1 MHFCEKCDNMYY
13 IKVNGDDDKG
23 SPNSLIYYC
32 RKCGHENKDL
42 TSNNICVSKVY
53 IKRTEQQFNHSINAY
68 TKNDP
73 TLPRSTTIKCPTCNS
88 SNAVASSA
96 KSANANANNAN
107 GANTEVI
114 YIRYDDA
121 HMKYIYLCTNCDT
134 TWKTSDKK

>member
-32 RKCGHENKDL
+32 RKCGHENNVL
-42 TSNNICVSKVY
+42 TSSNICVSKVY
-53 IKRTEQQFNHSINAY
+53 IKRAEQQFNHSINSY

-73 TLPRSTTIKCPTCNS
+73 TLPRSSTIKCPSCSVSGS
-88 SNAVASSA
+88 SSSA
-96 KSANANANNAN
+96 ND
-107 GANTEVI
+107 TEPEVI

-121 HMKYIYLCTNCDT
+121 HMKYIYLCTKCET

>member
-13 IKVNGDDDKG
+13 IKVSDSTGN
-23 SPNSLIYYC
+23 NNNLVYYC
-32 RKCGHENKDL
+32 RKCGNENKNL

-53 IKRTEQQFNHSINAY
+53 IKRNEQQFNNSINSY

-73 TLPRSTTIKCPTCNS
+73 TLPRSTTVKCPSCSVGND
-88 SNAVASSA
+88 
-96 KSANANANNAN
+96 KE
-107 GANTEVI
+107 TEVI

>member
-13 IKVNGDDDKG
+13 IKVSDLTGN
-23 SPNSLIYYC
+23 NNNLIYYC
-32 RKCGHENKDL
+32 RKCGHENTNL

-53 IKRTEQQFNHSINAY
+53 IKRNEQQFNNSINSY

-73 TLPRSTTIKCPTCNS
+73 TLPRSTTVKCPSCNVQ
-88 SNAVASSA
+88 N
-96 KSANANANNAN
+96 NNA
-107 GANTEVI
+107 GTEVI

-121 HMKYIYLCTNCDT
+121 HMKYIYLCTKCDT

>member
-13 IKVNGDDDKG
+13 IKVKGDDDVGK
-23 SPNSLIYYC
+23 SANSLIYYC

-53 IKRTEQQFNHSINAY
+53 IKRAEQQFNHSINAY

-73 TLPRSTTIKCPTCNS
+73 TLPRSTTIKCPTCATASASNS
-88 SNAVASSA
+88 SAAAAAGEN
-96 KSANANANNAN
+96 
-107 GANTEVI
+107 EVI

-121 HMKYIYLCTNCDT
+121 HMKYVYLCTKCET